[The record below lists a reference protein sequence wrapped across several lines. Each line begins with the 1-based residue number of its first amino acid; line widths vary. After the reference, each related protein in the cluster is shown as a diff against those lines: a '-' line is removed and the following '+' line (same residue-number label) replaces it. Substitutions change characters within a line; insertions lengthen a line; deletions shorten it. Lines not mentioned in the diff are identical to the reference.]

1 MAKKTATNKSKPAS
15 KPAAKQAVKATAKP
29 AAKATAKVAARPA
42 KTPAK
47 SPAKKLAKKPALK
60 PIKAIKAIKKLSKK
74 AAAKPAP
81 AKPVFKAAK
90 KPVAKPLDKASA
102 KSAPKKAA
110 APKPAAMPGGKVKL
124 TPGLVTAMKAALT
137 RNVAGKSVATKNEA
151 ALVQA
156 SVIVKDESQKEFE
169 TPIVSQAGPI
179 IKSQGSRPMGRGS
192 KNGTANKL
200 GPKPARTAATQ
211 AAITAIDSRLTKQRA
226 EAKAFAI
233 DAARLLHDLKCEH
246 IVLMDVCR
254 LSSTTDF
261 IVVASGSSDRQMR
274 SCGEQIA
281 DLARKANHGDV
292 RVQADDRATW
302 VLTDCSDVVVHIFE
316 PNTRAH
322 YDIESLWGDSVRVEW
337 KR

>member
-1 MAKKTATNKSKPAS
+1 MAKKTATNKSKPAT
-15 KPAAKQAVKATAKP
+15 KPAAKQTGKVTAKPITKTATKTAARPVKKLVKKLAQKP
-29 AAKATAKVAARPA
+29 AAK
-42 KTPAK
+42 
-47 SPAKKLAKKPALK
+47 LAP
-60 PIKAIKAIKKLSKK
+60 KAIRKVVKK

-81 AKPVFKAAK
+81 AKPLAKAAK
-90 KPVAKPLDKASA
+90 KPVAKPLGKAVA
-102 KSAPKKAA
+102 KGTLKKSPAA
-110 APKPAAMPGGKVKL
+110 KPAGKAKI
-124 TPGLVTAMKAALT
+124 TPGLASAMKAALT
-137 RNVAGKSVATKNEA
+137 RDVAGKSVATKNEA
-151 ALVQA
+151 ALVHA

-179 IKSQGSRPMGRGS
+179 IKSQGSRPMGRSS

-261 IVVASGSSDRQMR
+261 IVVAAGSSDRQMR
-274 SCGEQIA
+274 SCGDQIA
-281 DLARKANHGDV
+281 ELARKANHGDV